1 MICCILSLLVAGPL
15 GFLLAPIWEPRRD
28 VVQAE
33 AVCCRPRQEVWRAVA
48 MLGAFLL
55 LAGLCATVLHFLDPP
70 MWRRLCT
77 IHVFR

>member
-15 GFLLAPIWEPRRD
+15 GILLAPIWTPRGD

-33 AVCCRPRQEVWRAVA
+33 GVCCRPRQEVWRAAA
-48 MLGAFLL
+48 MLVAFLL
-55 LAGLCATVLHFLDPP
+55 LAGLCATALHFLDPP

-77 IHVFR
+77 FHVFR